1 MATTYVTSSLIS
13 YQQNDQ
19 IFGGTMTGANWS
31 SIRNSGTST
40 EGLFLTGS
48 SAGIKAFGNTSMKEY
63 RASGRGG
70 DVGSIGRLYLYF
82 NTGSEV
88 PSGATITD
96 LTLQLYGS
104 DQGGSSN
111 DTIVVQGKTVLT
123 NDFDGLFLTVPYSSE
138 LTTWNSGS
146 FTDYSLNAT
155 AVSDFNTDQELYCAV
170 IGYDHDYSDSLPSDP
185 TDNYW
190 SAIFL
195 STLNTQVPRLFITY
209 TPAGWT
215 KDIMGVSNASIVSV
229 IGVAKASIANVIG
242 V

>member
-1 MATTYVTSSLIS
+1 MASTYVTSSLIS
-13 YQQNDQ
+13 YQLNEQ
-19 IFGGTMTGANWS
+19 IFDSMTAANWS
-31 SIRNSGTST
+31 SIRNSTTST

-48 SAGIKAFGNTSMKEY
+48 SAGIKSFGNTSMIEF
-63 RASGRGG
+63 RSSGRGG
-70 DVGSIGRLYLYF
+70 DIGRIGRLYLYF
-82 NTGSEV
+82 NTGSVV

-146 FTDYSLNAT
+146 FNDYSLNAT
-155 AVSDFNTDQELYCAV
+155 AVSDFNESQELYCAV

-185 TDNYW
+185 TNNYW
-190 SAIFL
+190 YAVFL
-195 STLNTQVPRLFITY
+195 STLSAQVPRLSITY
-209 TPAGWT
+209 TTPSGYGNNV
-215 KDIMGVSNASIVSV
+215 MGVAAASIDNV
-229 IGVAKASIANVIG
+229 IGVASANISTVIG

>member
-13 YQQNDQ
+13 YQENEQ

-48 SAGIKAFGNTSMKEY
+48 SAGIKSFGNTSMLEY
-63 RASGRGG
+63 RSSGRGG
-70 DVGSIGRLYLYF
+70 DIGRIGRLYLYF
-82 NTGSEV
+82 NTGSVV

-104 DQGGSSN
+104 TQTGPSN
-111 DTIVVQGKTVLT
+111 DTIVVRGKTVLT

-155 AVSDFNTDQELYCAV
+155 AISDFNGEQELYCAV
-170 IGYDHDYSDSLPSDP
+170 IGYDHDYSDSLPSDG
-185 TDNYW
+185 TNNYW
-190 SAIFL
+190 TAVFL
-195 STLNTQVPRLFITY
+195 STLTTQVPRLSITY
-209 TPAGWT
+209 TLAGYGN
-215 KDIMGVSNASIVSV
+215 DVNGVASANISSV
-229 IGVAKASIANVIG
+229 NGVAKADIANVIG